1 MPHVSEEERSDD
13 SRLDEAV
20 ALPLLRSLR
29 EDPDWNGKRIHAL
42 LEVAWHTGARL
53 GGLRALDLGD
63 THFEE
68 NYLDFRHRPETDT
81 GLKNKSK
88 GERPV
93 AVPEEVTDV
102 LERYVEHFRFDVS
115 DDHGRQPLFA
125 SRRGRASKALLRGIM
140 YQATQPCLYRACPHE
155 KERETCE
162 WTEYTQASKCPS
174 SRSPHR
180 IRTGSITWQLN
191 IGMPP
196 AVVAERVN
204 ATTQTIKQH
213 YDKESPLREMEAR
226 RRPFVDEMDLE
237 ETEQEHDHDT

>member
-1 MPHVSEEERSDD
+1 
-13 SRLDEAV
+13 
-20 ALPLLRSLR
+20 
-29 EDPDWNGKRIHAL
+29 
-42 LEVAWHTGARL
+42 
-53 GGLRALDLGD
+53 
-63 THFEE
+63 
-68 NYLDFRHRPETDT
+68 
-81 GLKNKSK
+81 
-88 GERPV
+88 
-93 AVPEEVTDV
+93 
-102 LERYVEHFRFDVS
+102 
-115 DDHGRQPLFA
+115 
-125 SRRGRASKALLRGIM
+125 M